1 MDCRGACD
9 FVIAR
14 QGFSQE
20 AVMKNF
26 TRVYRSWLF
35 LTLLSLWQ
43 LSSNTTLLRAGE
55 AKTPALEKLIKAA
68 KAEGGTF
75 IADAVIDDARG
86 RKEVEAAME
95 KMFGF
100 KVKWE
105 SVDLMNQNRFAS
117 RLLKELEAGRQP
129 STDVF
134 NGTQSTVPR
143 LMEGNALEKIDNWRE
158 LLPRIPR
165 EAIVPG
171 GGALAERTRIG
182 GFAYNTKLVPANK
195 VPKKMDDF
203 LDPFWKGKL
212 ASTTYGAVW
221 DRAGARQDGTFDTE
235 KAKRIADLLSKLVK
249 ENHIVGLL
257 RCGDENRIASGE
269 FAGLALLCSGDTVD
283 LAQRKGAPLDM
294 AYLDETSNLTHS
306 YVALMKN
313 AKYPNM
319 AKLFMVFLNTAEG
332 QALLRKWEAT
342 DTSFYPENYMFKIVQ
357 DLKKRNINPPYI
369 DIPTYLKVQDEVEK
383 WKDVYQKILIGQK

>member
-1 MDCRGACD
+1 MKHSASAFRA
-9 FVIAR
+9 
-14 QGFSQE
+14 FSI
-20 AVMKNF
+20 
-26 TRVYRSWLF
+26 
-35 LTLLSLWQ
+35 LTLAWLAQ
-43 LSSNTTLLRAGE
+43 FSSNVNPLEAGE
-55 AKTPALEKLIKAA
+55 ARTPALEKLINAA

-75 IADAVIDDARG
+75 ISDAVIDDPRG

-117 RLLKELEAGRQP
+117 RLLQELESGRQP
-129 STDVF
+129 STDIF

-143 LMEGNALEKIDNWRE
+143 LMEGNALEKVDNWRE
-158 LLPRIPR
+158 LLPRIPA

-182 GFAYNTKLVPANK
+182 GFAYHTKLVPATK

-203 LDPFWKGKL
+203 LDTFWKGKL
-212 ASTTYGAVW
+212 ASTTYAAVW
-221 DRAGARQDGTFDTE
+221 DRAGARENGTFDVE
-235 KAKRIADLLSKLVK
+235 KAKRIEDLLRKLIK
-249 ENHIVGLL
+249 EKHVVGLL

-269 FAGLALLCSGDTVD
+269 FAGLALLCSQDTVE
-283 LAQRKGAPLDM
+283 LAQRKGAPLAM

-306 YVALMKN
+306 YVALMKK

-319 AKLFMVFLNTAEG
+319 AKLFMVFLQTSEG
-332 QALLRKWEAT
+332 QGLLRKWEAT
-342 DTSFYPENYMFKIVQ
+342 DTSFYPDNYMFKVVQ
-357 DLKKRNINPPYI
+357 DLKKRNVNPPYI
-369 DIPTYLKVQDEVEK
+369 DIPAYLKVQHEVEK
-383 WKDVYQKILIGQK
+383 WKDVYQKILIGQR